1 MLPSLGEV
9 LAMEVCRRGR
19 PAVVAGADRLD
30 TPVRWVHA
38 IELTDVARL
47 LRGGELVLST
57 GIALPDDERLLA
69 AYITELADVGVAGLA
84 VELGRRYAGSLP
96 DALVAAAART
106 GLPLIAFEH
115 EVAFIEITEA
125 VHARIIDAQL
135 EELRVSERL
144 HEMFTELSVAGA
156 SPEEVV
162 RQAAALAGRP
172 VILADLSH
180 RVLAFSPGGAD
191 PGRLL
196 SGFAGRSRSVRLS
209 GRTAYDEA
217 SGWLVTPVGAQGE
230 DWGRVIL
237 VCSEPP
243 SGLDSVLLERTAT
256 TLALGRLLTR
266 HRESLERQAHRT
278 LISGIISQ
286 AHADPAEAAV
296 RARALGVPVDGRQLI
311 AMVLR
316 FGDVSESASA
326 LSSGVLGMPAHARV
340 LDLADAA
347 ADACRAERIPS
358 LVGTLDDDR
367 AGAMLS
373 LDPRAEPDDVL
384 AKLATRIRDRADA
397 AVIGVGAAV
406 GSIRDVRR
414 SFLEASQVADLATSR
429 PDDRGP
435 IFYRLPDLRLRGLL
449 HLLRD
454 DPRLQTFVEREL
466 GTLLAADP
474 GLLDVLAAYLAA
486 GGNKAEA
493 AKTSHLARPTFYER
507 LRRIERI
514 LGTDLSSAESRTSL
528 HVALLALN
536 TSRGPANLADLGGLG
551 GVADEAAG
559 LRHGLGGLGEETP
572 EQMEVVGVDR
582 EQLEMRVDAAVLGVL
597 GEVAGFAQQR
607 VTGGGLD
614 QHGRQAGQVGG
625 QRVDQGVISGMSGQV
640 EAGRRAPELVEL
652 MRHAVHAARGQ
663 VHPGAEQDRAVRHR
677 EILLL
682 ETEQEREDQ
691 AAA

>member
-1 MLPSLGEV
+1 MLPSLDEV

-19 PAVVAGADRLD
+19 PAVVAGNDRLD

-57 GIALPDDERLLA
+57 GIALPDDDRLLT
-69 AYITELADVGVAGLA
+69 AYVTELADVGVAGLA

-96 DALVAAAART
+96 GALVAAAKQA
-106 GLPLIAFEH
+106 GLPLIAFER

-156 SPEEVV
+156 SAEEIV

-180 RVLAFSPGGAD
+180 RVLALSPGGAD

-196 SGFAGRSRSVRLS
+196 SGFAGRSRSVRLP
-209 GRTAYDEA
+209 GRTAFDEA
-217 SGWLVTPVGAQGE
+217 SGWLVTPVGAHGE

-237 VCSEPP
+237 VCDGPP
-243 SGLDSVLLERTAT
+243 SSTDTVLIERAAT

-296 RARALGVPVDGRQLI
+296 RSRALGVPVDGRQLI
-311 AMVLR
+311 ALVLR
-316 FGDVSESASA
+316 FRDPMVSGA
-326 LSSGVLGMPAHARV
+326 LGLLGPPGALGVSAHARV
-340 LDLADAA
+340 LDLADATA
-347 ADACRAERIPS
+347 AACRAERIPS

-373 LDPRAEPDDVL
+373 LGPRVEPDDVL
-384 AKLATRIRDRADA
+384 TRLATRIRDRAGVDPEVL
-397 AVIGVGAAV
+397 VIGVGATA

-414 SFLEASQVADLATSR
+414 SFLEASQVADVAATR
-429 PDDRGP
+429 VEAAL
-435 IFYRLPDLRLRGLL
+435 FHRLPDLRLRGLL

-466 GTLLAADP
+466 GALLAADP
-474 GLLDVLAAYLAA
+474 GLIDVLAAYLAA

-493 AKTSHLARPTFYER
+493 AKASHLARPTFYER
-507 LRRIERI
+507 LRRIERT

-528 HVALLALN
+528 HVALLAL
-536 TSRGPANLADLGGLG
+536 
-551 GVADEAAG
+551 
-559 LRHGLGGLGEETP
+559 
-572 EQMEVVGVDR
+572 
-582 EQLEMRVDAAVLGVL
+582 DAARAAS
-597 GEVAGFAQQR
+597 AG
-607 VTGGGLD
+607 
-614 QHGRQAGQVGG
+614 
-625 QRVDQGVISGMSGQV
+625 S
-640 EAGRRAPELVEL
+640 
-652 MRHAVHAARGQ
+652 
-663 VHPGAEQDRAVRHR
+663 
-677 EILLL
+677 
-682 ETEQEREDQ
+682 
-691 AAA
+691 

>member
-1 MLPSLGEV
+1 MLPSLDEV

-19 PAVVAGADRLD
+19 PAVVAGNDRLD

-57 GIALPDDERLLA
+57 GIALPDDDRLLT
-69 AYITELADVGVAGLA
+69 AYVTELADVGVAGLA

-96 DALVAAAART
+96 GALVAAAKQA
-106 GLPLIAFEH
+106 GLPLIAFER

-144 HEMFTELSVAGA
+144 HQMFTELSVAGA
-156 SPEEVV
+156 SAEEVV

-180 RVLAFSPGGAD
+180 RVLACEPAGAD

-196 SGFAGRSRSVRLS
+196 SGFAARNRSVRLS
-209 GRTAYDEA
+209 GRTAFDEA

-237 VCSEPP
+237 VCDGPP
-243 SGLDSVLLERTAT
+243 SSTDTVLIERAAT

-296 RARALGVPVDGRQLI
+296 RSRALGVPVDGRQLI
-311 AMVLR
+311 ALVLR
-316 FGDVSESASA
+316 FRHPVVSGP
-326 LSSGVLGMPAHARV
+326 LGVSAHARV
-340 LDLADAA
+340 LDLADATA
-347 ADACRAERIPS
+347 AACRAERIPS

-373 LDPRAEPDDVL
+373 LGPRVEPDDVL
-384 AKLATRIRDRADA
+384 TRLAARIRDRASVDPEVL
-397 AVIGVGAAV
+397 VIGVGATA

-414 SFLEASQVADLATSR
+414 SFLEASQVADVAASR
-429 PDDRGP
+429 QETAL
-435 IFYRLPDLRLRGLL
+435 FYRLPDLRLRGLL

-466 GTLLAADP
+466 GALLAADP
-474 GLLDVLAAYLAA
+474 GLIDALAAYLAA

-493 AKTSHLARPTFYER
+493 AKASHVARPTFYER
-507 LRRIERI
+507 LRRIERT

-528 HVALLALN
+528 HVALLAL
-536 TSRGPANLADLGGLG
+536 
-551 GVADEAAG
+551 
-559 LRHGLGGLGEETP
+559 
-572 EQMEVVGVDR
+572 
-582 EQLEMRVDAAVLGVL
+582 DAARAASSAS
-597 GEVAGFAQQR
+597 AGA
-607 VTGGGLD
+607 
-614 QHGRQAGQVGG
+614 
-625 QRVDQGVISGMSGQV
+625 
-640 EAGRRAPELVEL
+640 
-652 MRHAVHAARGQ
+652 
-663 VHPGAEQDRAVRHR
+663 
-677 EILLL
+677 
-682 ETEQEREDQ
+682 
-691 AAA
+691 

>member
-19 PAVVAGADRLD
+19 PAVVAGADRLEV
-30 TPVRWVHA
+30 PVRWVHA

-69 AYITELADVGVAGLA
+69 AYVAELAEVGVAGLA

-96 DALVAAAART
+96 AALVAEAGRAK
-106 GLPLIAFEH
+106 LPLIAFQR

-180 RVLAFSPGGAD
+180 RVLAFSAGGAD

-196 SGFAGRSRSVRLS
+196 SGFAARSRSVRPS
-209 GRTAYDEA
+209 GRTAFDEA
-217 SGWLVTPVGAQGE
+217 SGWLVTPVGARGE

-237 VCSEPP
+237 VCSGPP
-243 SGLDSVLLERTAT
+243 SQTDTVLIERAAT

-286 AHADPAEAAV
+286 AHADPAEAAL
-296 RARALGVPVDGRQLI
+296 RSRALGVPVDGRTLI
-311 AMVLR
+311 AIVLR
-316 FGDVSESASA
+316 LPDLLVS
-326 LSSGVLGMPAHARV
+326 GPGGPLGMPAHARV

-347 ADACRAERIPS
+347 AAACRAERIPS

-373 LDPRAEPDDVL
+373 LGPRVEPDDVL
-384 AKLATRIRDRADA
+384 TRLATRIRDRAPDA
-397 AVIGVGAAV
+397 PVIGVGAAA

-414 SFLEASQVADLATSR
+414 SFLEASQVAEVAASAAAR
-429 PDDRGP
+429 PGGQDP
-435 IFYRLPDLRLRGLL
+435 LFYRLPDLRLRGLL

-466 GTLLAADP
+466 GALLAADP
-474 GLLDVLAAYLAA
+474 GSGLIDVLAAYLAA
-486 GGNKAEA
+486 GGNKAAA
-493 AKTSHLARPTFYER
+493 AKASHLARPTFYER

-536 TSRGPANLADLGGLG
+536 ASRPA
-551 GVADEAAG
+551 
-559 LRHGLGGLGEETP
+559 
-572 EQMEVVGVDR
+572 
-582 EQLEMRVDAAVLGVL
+582 
-597 GEVAGFAQQR
+597 
-607 VTGGGLD
+607 
-614 QHGRQAGQVGG
+614 
-625 QRVDQGVISGMSGQV
+625 
-640 EAGRRAPELVEL
+640 
-652 MRHAVHAARGQ
+652 
-663 VHPGAEQDRAVRHR
+663 
-677 EILLL
+677 
-682 ETEQEREDQ
+682 
-691 AAA
+691 

>member
-1 MLPSLGEV
+1 MLLSLNEV
-9 LAMEVCRRGR
+9 LAMEVCRRGC
-19 PAVVAGADRLD
+19 PVIVAGADRLD

-38 IELTDVARL
+38 MELTDVARL

-69 AYITELADVGVAGLA
+69 AYITELAEVGVAGLA

-96 DALVAAAART
+96 AALVTAAKQA
-106 GLPLIAFEH
+106 GLPLIAFER

-135 EELRVSERL
+135 DELRVSERL

-156 SPEEVV
+156 SPEEIV
-162 RQAAALAGRP
+162 RQAAALAARP

-180 RVLAFSPGGAD
+180 RVLAFSPSGAD

-196 SGFAGRSRSVRLS
+196 SGFTARSRAVRPS
-209 GRTAYDEA
+209 GRTLYDEA
-217 SGWLVTPVGAQGE
+217 SGWLITPVGAQGE

-237 VCSEPP
+237 VCSRPP
-243 SGLDSVLLERTAT
+243 TGLDTVLLERAAT

-296 RARALGVPVDGRQLI
+296 RSRALGVPVDGRQLI

-316 FGDVSESASA
+316 YRDGTSSAVPSGAASEAASRA
-326 LSSGVLGMPAHARV
+326 SSGPLGMPAHARV

-347 ADACRAERIPS
+347 AAACRAERVPS

-373 LDPRAEPDDVL
+373 FGLRVEPDAVL
-384 AKLATRIRDRADA
+384 TRLATRIRERAPDA
-397 AVIGVGAAV
+397 LVIGVGAMA

-414 SFLEASQVADLATSR
+414 SFLEASQVADVAATRSDGHD
-429 PDDRGP
+429 PL
-435 IFYRLPDLRLRGLL
+435 FYRLPDLHLRGLL

-466 GTLLAADP
+466 GALLAADP
-474 GLLDVLAAYLAA
+474 GLLDALAAYLEA
-486 GGNKAEA
+486 GGNKAAA
-493 AKTSHLARPTFYER
+493 AKASHLARPTFYER

-514 LGTDLSSAESRTSL
+514 CGTDLSSAESRTSL

-536 TSRGPANLADLGGLG
+536 ASRAS
-551 GVADEAAG
+551 V
-559 LRHGLGGLGEETP
+559 
-572 EQMEVVGVDR
+572 
-582 EQLEMRVDAAVLGVL
+582 
-597 GEVAGFAQQR
+597 
-607 VTGGGLD
+607 
-614 QHGRQAGQVGG
+614 
-625 QRVDQGVISGMSGQV
+625 S
-640 EAGRRAPELVEL
+640 
-652 MRHAVHAARGQ
+652 
-663 VHPGAEQDRAVRHR
+663 
-677 EILLL
+677 
-682 ETEQEREDQ
+682 
-691 AAA
+691 

>member
-1 MLPSLGEV
+1 MLPSLGDV

-19 PAVVAGADRLD
+19 PTVVAGADRLD

-57 GIALPDDERLLA
+57 GIALPDDDRLLT
-69 AYITELADVGVAGLA
+69 AYVTELAEVGVAGLA

-96 DALVAAAART
+96 DALVAAAKQA
-106 GLPLIAFEH
+106 GLPLIAFER

-125 VHARIIDAQL
+125 VHAQIIDAQL
-135 EELRVSERL
+135 DELRVSERL
-144 HEMFTELSVAGA
+144 HEMFTELSMAGA
-156 SPEEVV
+156 SAEEIV

-180 RVLAFSPGGAD
+180 RVLACEPAGAD

-196 SGFAGRSRSVRLS
+196 SGFAARNRSVRLS
-209 GRTAYDEA
+209 GRTAFDEA
-217 SGWLVTPVGAQGE
+217 SGWLVTPVGAHGE

-237 VCSEPP
+237 VCDGPP
-243 SGLDSVLLERTAT
+243 SSTDTVLIERAAT

-296 RARALGVPVDGRQLI
+296 RSRALGVPVDGRQLI
-311 AMVLR
+311 ALVLR
-316 FGDVSESASA
+316 FRDPVVSGP
-326 LSSGVLGMPAHARV
+326 LGVSAHARV
-340 LDLADAA
+340 LDLADATA
-347 ADACRAERIPS
+347 AACRAERIPS

-373 LDPRAEPDDVL
+373 LGPRVEPDDVL
-384 AKLATRIRDRADA
+384 TRLAIRIRDRAGVDPEVL
-397 AVIGVGAAV
+397 VIGVGATA

-414 SFLEASQVADLATSR
+414 SFLEASQVADVAASR
-429 PDDRGP
+429 LDSAPAL
-435 IFYRLPDLRLRGLL
+435 FYRLPDLRLRGLL

-466 GTLLAADP
+466 G
-474 GLLDVLAAYLAA
+474 GLLGTDPALIDTLGAYLAA

-493 AKTSHLARPTFYER
+493 AKAAHLARPTFYDR

-528 HVALLALN
+528 HVALLAL
-536 TSRGPANLADLGGLG
+536 
-551 GVADEAAG
+551 
-559 LRHGLGGLGEETP
+559 
-572 EQMEVVGVDR
+572 
-582 EQLEMRVDAAVLGVL
+582 DAAR
-597 GEVAGFAQQR
+597 AAS
-607 VTGGGLD
+607 TGSTGSTG
-614 QHGRQAGQVGG
+614 
-625 QRVDQGVISGMSGQV
+625 S
-640 EAGRRAPELVEL
+640 
-652 MRHAVHAARGQ
+652 
-663 VHPGAEQDRAVRHR
+663 
-677 EILLL
+677 
-682 ETEQEREDQ
+682 
-691 AAA
+691 

>member
-9 LAMEVCRRGR
+9 LAMDVCRRGR
-19 PAVVAGADRLD
+19 PTIVAGADRLEV
-30 TPVRWVHA
+30 PVRWVHA

-69 AYITELADVGVAGLA
+69 AYVAELAEVGVAGLA

-96 DALVAAAART
+96 AALVAEAGRAK
-106 GLPLIAFEH
+106 LPLIAFQR

-144 HEMFTELSVAGA
+144 HEMFTELSMAGA
-156 SPEEVV
+156 SAEEVV

-180 RVLAFSPGGAD
+180 RVLACEPAGSD

-196 SGFAGRSRSVRLS
+196 SGFAARSRSVRGS
-209 GRTAYDEA
+209 GRTVFDEA
-217 SGWLVTPVGAQGE
+217 SGWLVTPVGAHGE

-237 VCSEPP
+237 VCDGAPA
-243 SGLDSVLLERTAT
+243 GTDTVLIERAAT

-296 RARALGVPVDGRQLI
+296 RSRALGVPVDGRQLI
-311 AMVLR
+311 AIVLR
-316 FGDVSESASA
+316 LRDLPVS
-326 LSSGVLGMPAHARV
+326 GPGGPLGMPAHARV

-347 ADACRAERIPS
+347 AAACRSERIPS
-358 LVGTLDDDR
+358 LVGTLDDAR
-367 AGAMLS
+367 AGAVLS
-373 LDPRAEPDDVL
+373 LGPRVEPDEAL
-384 AKLATRIRDRADA
+384 TRLATRIRDRAGVNPDVL
-397 AVIGVGAAV
+397 VIGVGATAR
-406 GSIRDVRR
+406 SIRDVRR
-414 SFLEASQVADLATSR
+414 SFLEASQVADVAAAH
-429 PDDRGP
+429 PDGRDP
-435 IFYRLPDLRLRGLL
+435 LFYRLPDLHLRGLL

-466 GTLLAADP
+466 GALLAADP
-474 GLLDVLAAYLAA
+474 GSGLIDVLAAYLAA

-493 AKTSHLARPTFYER
+493 AKASHLARPTFYQR

-514 LGTDLSSAESRTSL
+514 CGTDLGSAESRTSL

-536 TSRGPANLADLGGLG
+536 ASGPA
-551 GVADEAAG
+551 
-559 LRHGLGGLGEETP
+559 
-572 EQMEVVGVDR
+572 
-582 EQLEMRVDAAVLGVL
+582 
-597 GEVAGFAQQR
+597 
-607 VTGGGLD
+607 
-614 QHGRQAGQVGG
+614 
-625 QRVDQGVISGMSGQV
+625 
-640 EAGRRAPELVEL
+640 
-652 MRHAVHAARGQ
+652 
-663 VHPGAEQDRAVRHR
+663 
-677 EILLL
+677 
-682 ETEQEREDQ
+682 
-691 AAA
+691 

>member
-1 MLPSLGEV
+1 MLPSLADV
-9 LAMEVCRRGR
+9 LARGVCRRGR
-19 PAVVAGADRLD
+19 PVVVAGADRLD

-69 AYITELADVGVAGLA
+69 AYVTELAEVGVAGLA

-96 DALVAAAART
+96 AALVAAARGS
-106 GLPLIAFEH
+106 GLALIAFEH

-135 EELRVSERL
+135 DELRVSERL

-156 SPEEVV
+156 SAEEVV
-162 RQAAALAGRP
+162 RQAATLAGRP

-180 RVLAFSPGGAD
+180 RVLALSSGGAD

-196 SGFAGRSRSVRLS
+196 SGFAARSRAVRLS
-209 GRTAYDEA
+209 GRTVYDQA

-237 VCSEPP
+237 VCDGPP
-243 SGLDSVLLERTAT
+243 APTDTMLLERAAT

-278 LISGIISQ
+278 LITGIISQ

-296 RARALGVPVDGRQLI
+296 RSRALGVPVDGRQLI
-311 AMVLR
+311 ALVLR
-316 FGDVSESASA
+316 FRDASGPVPGLNRPLGVS
-326 LSSGVLGMPAHARV
+326 AHARV
-340 LDLADAA
+340 LDLADATA
-347 ADACRAERIPS
+347 AACRAERIPS

-373 LDPRAEPDDVL
+373 LGPGVEPDEVL
-384 AKLATRIRDRADA
+384 TGLATRISDRAGVDPEA
-397 AVIGVGAAV
+397 LVIGVGATA

-414 SFLEASQVADLATSR
+414 SFLEASQVADVAASR
-429 PDDRGP
+429 LDSVVPL
-435 IFYRLPDLRLRGLL
+435 FYRLPDLRLRGLL

-454 DPRLQTFVEREL
+454 DPRLQTFGEREI
-466 GTLLAADP
+466 GALLAADA
-474 GLLDVLAAYLAA
+474 GLIDALAAYLAA
-486 GGNKAEA
+486 GGNKAAA
-493 AKTSHLARPTFYER
+493 AKASHLARPTFYER

-528 HVALLALN
+528 HVALLALDAG
-536 TSRGPANLADLGGLG
+536 RAGLAGFGGQG
-551 GVADEAAG
+551 GVAGEAAG
-559 LRHGLGGLGEETP
+559 LRHGLGGLGEEAP
-572 EQMEVVGVDR
+572 EDVEVVGVDGK
-582 EQLEMRVDAAVLGVL
+582 QLEVGGHAAV
-597 GEVAGFAQQR
+597 
-607 VTGGGLD
+607 
-614 QHGRQAGQVGG
+614 
-625 QRVDQGVISGMSGQV
+625 
-640 EAGRRAPELVEL
+640 
-652 MRHAVHAARGQ
+652 
-663 VHPGAEQDRAVRHR
+663 
-677 EILLL
+677 
-682 ETEQEREDQ
+682 
-691 AAA
+691 

>member
-1 MLPSLGEV
+1 MLPSLGDV

-57 GIALPDDERLLA
+57 GIALPDDDRLLT
-69 AYITELADVGVAGLA
+69 AYVTELAEVGVAGLA
-84 VELGRRYAGSLP
+84 VELGRRYAESLP
-96 DALVAAAART
+96 GALVAAAKQA
-106 GLPLIAFEH
+106 GLPLIAFER

-135 EELRVSERL
+135 DELRVSERL

-156 SPEEVV
+156 SAEEIV

-180 RVLAFSPGGAD
+180 RVLACEPAGAD

-196 SGFAGRSRSVRLS
+196 SGFAARNRSVRLS
-209 GRTAYDEA
+209 GRTAFDEA
-217 SGWLVTPVGAQGE
+217 SGWLVTPVGAHGE

-237 VCSEPP
+237 VCDGPP
-243 SGLDSVLLERTAT
+243 SSTDTVLIERTAT

-296 RARALGVPVDGRQLI
+296 RSRALGVPVDGRQLI
-311 AMVLR
+311 ALVLR
-316 FGDVSESASA
+316 FRDPVVSGS
-326 LSSGVLGMPAHARV
+326 LGVSAHARV
-340 LDLADAA
+340 LDLADATA
-347 ADACRAERIPS
+347 AACRAERVPS

-373 LDPRAEPDDVL
+373 LGPRVEPDDVL
-384 AKLATRIRDRADA
+384 TRLATRIGDRAGADPEVL
-397 AVIGVGAAV
+397 VIGVGATA

-414 SFLEASQVADLATSR
+414 SFLEASQVADVAASR
-429 PDDRGP
+429 LDSAAAL
-435 IFYRLPDLRLRGLL
+435 FYRLPDLRLRGLL

-466 GTLLAADP
+466 GALLAADP
-474 GLLDVLAAYLAA
+474 GGGLVDVLAAYLAA

-493 AKTSHLARPTFYER
+493 AKASHLARPTFYER

-514 LGTDLSSAESRTSL
+514 CGTDLSSAESRTSL

-536 TSRGPANLADLGGLG
+536 ASRAASADSAGPAG
-551 GVADEAAG
+551 
-559 LRHGLGGLGEETP
+559 
-572 EQMEVVGVDR
+572 
-582 EQLEMRVDAAVLGVL
+582 
-597 GEVAGFAQQR
+597 
-607 VTGGGLD
+607 
-614 QHGRQAGQVGG
+614 
-625 QRVDQGVISGMSGQV
+625 S
-640 EAGRRAPELVEL
+640 
-652 MRHAVHAARGQ
+652 
-663 VHPGAEQDRAVRHR
+663 
-677 EILLL
+677 
-682 ETEQEREDQ
+682 
-691 AAA
+691 

>member
-1 MLPSLGEV
+1 MLPTLGDV
-9 LAMEVCRRGR
+9 LALDVCRRGR
-19 PAVVAGADRLD
+19 PAVVAGAGRLG

-69 AYITELADVGVAGLA
+69 AYIAELAGIGVAGLA
-84 VELGRRYAGSLP
+84 IELGRRYAGSLP
-96 DALVAAAART
+96 AALVTAARQA
-106 GLPLIAFEH
+106 GLPLIAFER

-125 VHARIIDAQL
+125 VHGQIIDAQL
-135 EELRVSERL
+135 DELRVSERL

-156 SPEEVV
+156 SAQEVI

-180 RVLAFSPGGAD
+180 RVLACEAAGAD

-196 SGFAGRSRSVRLS
+196 DGFAARSRAVGLR

-217 SGWLVTPVGAQGE
+217 SGWLVTLVGARGE

-237 VCSEPP
+237 VCGQPP
-243 SGLDSVLLERTAT
+243 SGTDSVLIERAAT
-256 TLALGRLLTR
+256 TLALGRLLAR

-278 LISGIISQ
+278 LITGIISQ

-316 FGDVSESASA
+316 FRDPGPGPLGVS
-326 LSSGVLGMPAHARV
+326 AHARV

-347 ADACRAERIPS
+347 AAAAAAERIPA
-358 LVGTLDDDR
+358 LVGTLDDAR

-373 LDPRAEPDDVL
+373 LGPRAEADDVL
-384 AKLATRIRDRADA
+384 TRLAARITERAGA
-397 AVIGVGAAV
+397 VVIGVGAAA

-414 SFLEASQVADLATSR
+414 SFLEASQVTDVAAGR
-429 PDDRGP
+429 PPGRDP
-435 IFYRLPDLRLRGLL
+435 AAEPPFYRLPDLRLRGLV

-466 GTLLAADP
+466 GALLADEAGS

-486 GGNKAEA
+486 GGNKAGA
-493 AKTSHLARPTFYER
+493 AKASNLARPTFYQR
-507 LRRIERI
+507 LGRIERI
-514 LGTDLSSAESRTSL
+514 LGTDLGSAESRTSL
-528 HVALLALN
+528 HVALLAL
-536 TSRGPANLADLGGLG
+536 T
-551 GVADEAAG
+551 
-559 LRHGLGGLGEETP
+559 
-572 EQMEVVGVDR
+572 
-582 EQLEMRVDAAVLGVL
+582 
-597 GEVAGFAQQR
+597 
-607 VTGGGLD
+607 
-614 QHGRQAGQVGG
+614 
-625 QRVDQGVISGMSGQV
+625 
-640 EAGRRAPELVEL
+640 
-652 MRHAVHAARGQ
+652 AARAD
-663 VHPGAEQDRAVRHR
+663 PG
-677 EILLL
+677 
-682 ETEQEREDQ
+682 
-691 AAA
+691 

>member
-1 MLPSLGEV
+1 
-9 LAMEVCRRGR
+9 
-19 PAVVAGADRLD
+19 VVAGADRLD

-69 AYITELADVGVAGLA
+69 AYVTELAEVGVAGLA

-96 DALVAAAART
+96 AALVAAARKA
-106 GLPLIAFEH
+106 GLPLIAFER

-135 EELRVSERL
+135 DELRASERL

-156 SPEEVV
+156 PPEEIV

-180 RVLAFSPGGAD
+180 RVLACEAAGSD
-191 PGRLL
+191 PGWLL
-196 SGFAGRSRSVRLS
+196 SGFAARSRSVRLS
-209 GRTAYDEA
+209 GRTVYDEA
-217 SGWLVTPVGAQGE
+217 SGWLVTPVGARGE

-237 VCSEPP
+237 VCDGPP
-243 SGLDSVLLERTAT
+243 SATDTVLIERAAT

-296 RARALGVPVDGRQLI
+296 RSRALGVPVDGRQLI

-316 FGDVSESASA
+316 FRDASGLVSGAGGPVSGLGAS
-326 LSSGVLGMPAHARV
+326 LGVSAHARV

-358 LVGTLDDDR
+358 LVGTLDDHR

-373 LDPRAEPDDVL
+373 LGPRVEPDDVL
-384 AKLATRIRDRADA
+384 TRLATRIRDRAGADPDLL
-397 AVIGVGAAV
+397 VIGVGATA

-414 SFLEASQVADLATSR
+414 SFLEASQVADVAAARLDSAA
-429 PDDRGP
+429 PL
-435 IFYRLPDLRLRGLL
+435 FYRLPDLRLRGLL

-466 GTLLAADP
+466 GPLLATDP
-474 GLLDVLAAYLAA
+474 GLIDALAAYLAA
-486 GGNKAEA
+486 GGNKAAA
-493 AKTSHLARPTFYER
+493 AKASHLARPTFYER

-514 LGTDLSSAESRTSL
+514 CGTDLSSAESRTSL

-536 TSRGPANLADLGGLG
+536 ASRA
-551 GVADEAAG
+551 
-559 LRHGLGGLGEETP
+559 
-572 EQMEVVGVDR
+572 
-582 EQLEMRVDAAVLGVL
+582 DAAQAD
-597 GEVAGFAQQR
+597 AGR
-607 VTGGGLD
+607 G
-614 QHGRQAGQVGG
+614 
-625 QRVDQGVISGMSGQV
+625 
-640 EAGRRAPELVEL
+640 EAGRGEAGAAGVAAQRRKA
-652 MRHAVHAARGQ
+652 AVMVGDDEAWPSLGRPSSSS
-663 VHPGAEQDRAVRHR
+663 VVPSSE
-677 EILLL
+677 
-682 ETEQEREDQ
+682 
-691 AAA
+691 